1 MIGIEFVEE
10 LMLCGKHGIE
20 KKLVSCTKLEGRT
33 SVRRL
38 GAENLP
44 RRICI
49 KSLNSM
55 LVRGR
60 MNDNLYHAAVP
71 HGRF

>member
-1 MIGIEFVEE
+1 MISIEFVEE
-10 LMLCGKHGIE
+10 LNVLLEVWNLKEVGQLE
-20 KKLVSCTKLEGRT
+20 SRTFVKL
-33 SVRRL
+33 L

-44 RRICI
+44 RRSSI
-49 KSLNSM
+49 KSLDSM